1 MFIILKLVFS
11 DGLDDIDEKLLDELE
26 KKLEAVEKEHQE
38 ADFDTRMEELRLAR
52 DRQNQWVKDY
62 TEEVEKL
69 QKDVKNIAEI
79 AAALPDK
86 CYRRV
91 VLEP

>member
-1 MFIILKLVFS
+1 M
-11 DGLDDIDEKLLDELE
+11 G
-26 KKLEAVEKEHQE
+26 
-38 ADFDTRMEELRLAR
+38 ELRQAR
-52 DRQNQWVKDY
+52 DLQNQWVKDY

>member
-1 MFIILKLVFS
+1 MYHSLLS
-11 DGLDDIDEKLLDELE
+11 DGLDDIDETLLDELE
-26 KKLEAVEKEHQE
+26 KRLEQVEKEHQE
-38 ADFDTRMEELRLAR
+38 ADFDTRMGELRQAR
-52 DRQNQWVKDY
+52 DIQNQWMKDY

-69 QKDVKNIAEI
+69 EKDVKNIAEI
-79 AAALPDK
+79 ASALPDK

>member
-1 MFIILKLVFS
+1 MPFIYAE
-11 DGLDDIDEKLLDELE
+11 GLDDDDGGLLDQLE
-26 KKLEAVEKEHQE
+26 RRLEVVEKEHQE
-38 ADFDTRMEELRLAR
+38 ADFDTRMGELRQAR
-52 DRQNQWVKDY
+52 ELQNKWMKDY

-69 QKDVKNIAEI
+69 KKDVRNIADI
-79 AAALPDK
+79 RNALPDK